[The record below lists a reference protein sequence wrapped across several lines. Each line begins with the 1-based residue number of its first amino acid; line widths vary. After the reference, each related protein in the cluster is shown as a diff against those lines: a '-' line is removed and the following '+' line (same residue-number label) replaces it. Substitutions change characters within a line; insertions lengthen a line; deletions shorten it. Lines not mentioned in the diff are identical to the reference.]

1 MGNGIINYKLSGK
14 VLPMYLIMDRELFI
28 LNQLQNAGH
37 IPIYAPQGDLTVN
50 DYTFEIGGKNKNE
63 KQIKGVKKSYLVLD
77 DIVAADKGRIPLYLF
92 GFLY

>member
-1 MGNGIINYKLSGK
+1 MGNGVINYKLSSK
-14 VLPMYLIMDRELFI
+14 TQLRELFI

-37 IPIYAPQGDLTVN
+37 IPTYAPQGDLSV
-50 DYTFEIGGKNKNE
+50 DGYTFEIGGKNKNE

-77 DIVAADKGRIPLYLF
+77 GIVAADKGKILLYLF